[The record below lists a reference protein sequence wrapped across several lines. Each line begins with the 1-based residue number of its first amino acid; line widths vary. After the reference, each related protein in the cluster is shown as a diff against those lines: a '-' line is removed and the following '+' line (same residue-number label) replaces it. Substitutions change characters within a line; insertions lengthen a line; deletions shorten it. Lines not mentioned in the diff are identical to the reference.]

1 MHLHLVCHEGEDDVL
16 RHDAQEAE
24 QAHVCSK
31 HHVAP
36 AELPPEIQIHGGALA
51 RDQEY
56 LQQEAAGFT
65 LHCYLIS
72 TNKIKLLTQHQD

>member
-1 MHLHLVCHEGEDDVL
+1 MHLHLVGHEGEDDVL
-16 RHDAQEAE
+16 RHDAQETE

-36 AELPPEIQIHGGALA
+36 AELPPEIQVHGGALA